1 MRHSSLIRFLEGS
14 LSESDDTPGNVEQP
28 PRNSR
33 SLAKADRRQQ
43 YERTQSMDRGGA
55 GGGGGKEKPSAVFY
69 LEPLDW
75 IRTEG
80 SSPLP
85 LKEKSSSKLL
95 ENFNTGTKHNLDI
108 LTESEE
114 NLNSEIEKI
123 NNNILNATAQRS
135 LSDQRNSSLPNFRLQ
150 TPAIE
155 LTREDC
161 TTPDQ
166 GYSSSLSFR
175 SITPGMPLIEK
186 TRRTTIPLLCSR
198 PGSACDKMIR
208 KTSFLFNEDVNHGG
222 HGVTRKMSWKG
233 CVSSDDIQIQV
244 RKLSRI
250 TTEDYMVMSASFHH
264 LGKTAWLM
272 VER

>member
-14 LSESDDTPGNVEQP
+14 LSESDETPGNVEQP

-135 LSDQRNSSLPNFRLQ
+135 LSDQRNSSLP
-150 TPAIE
+150 
-155 LTREDC
+155 
-161 TTPDQ
+161 
-166 GYSSSLSFR
+166 
-175 SITPGMPLIEK
+175 K
-186 TRRTTIPLLCSR
+186 
-198 PGSACDKMIR
+198 
-208 KTSFLFNEDVNHGG
+208 
-222 HGVTRKMSWKG
+222 
-233 CVSSDDIQIQV
+233 
-244 RKLSRI
+244 
-250 TTEDYMVMSASFHH
+250 
-264 LGKTAWLM
+264 
-272 VER
+272 